1 MLDENFSTHYCAYDF
16 MNAVSELASQS
27 ILGWDKNSEFKM
39 AAFQQYLFSNRHNG
53 ELVYF
58 DPSFDLKLSA
68 YDDFDFEGV
77 VLNEETTKKFYKL
90 ALKELIE
97 QSEILVKS
105 LKSNGGKQA
114 ILLHYTW

>member
-1 MLDENFSTHYCAYDF
+1 MLDENFSTHYCAHDF

-39 AAFQQYLFSNRHNG
+39 AAFQQYLFNNRHNG
-53 ELVYF
+53 SLVYF
-58 DPSFDLKLSA
+58 DPSFDLKFSA
-68 YDDFDFEGV
+68 YNDFDFEGV
-77 VLNEETTKKFYKL
+77 ILDEVMTEKFYKL

-105 LKSNGGKQA
+105 LKSNGERKT
-114 ILLHYTW
+114 ILLHYYW

>member
-1 MLDENFSTHYCAYDF
+1 MLDENFSIHYCAYDF
-16 MNAVSELASQS
+16 MDAVSELASQS
-27 ILGWDKNSEFKM
+27 IPDWDKYAEIKM
-39 AAFQQYLFSNRHNG
+39 AAFQQYLFSNRRNG

-58 DPSFDLKLSA
+58 DPSFDLNCSL

-77 VLNEETTKKFYKL
+77 VLDKETTEKFYKL
-90 ALKELIE
+90 VLKELIE

-105 LKSNGGKQA
+105 LKSNGGKQT